1 MNRSAFLLAV
11 FVAIAGRAVAA
22 PPPPEPPPFVLP
34 KPPPAQVASSE
45 GMPPLPYPVVPQKRQ
60 EKKNPPQPP
69 TLLTKIRSDDLE
81 DWARTPN
88 DLKGLLE
95 WLSAEMS
102 VHFTSNVKSFGEIT
116 PNPQGNPLLYRSG
129 YKAFNLSDA
138 DAAKLREYCINGGT
152 IVFNS
157 LVGNPDAYQSAKQAA
172 AKIFPDRPVY
182 RLRNDHPVFKSFYNI
197 GKVQYRERMKRD
209 AVIVDE
215 FAFLEGVD
223 LDNRTAILISRWDF
237 SLGWEANAHES
248 WGYADVDSR
257 KLGANIVAY
266 VTAMRDAGRSVGK
279 SVQLADA
286 DTKNAGKFR
295 VGQIKHNGPW
305 KTRSAA
311 FPMLLNALNKETGA
325 AVSFDLRDVSLT
337 DGSLF
342 EMPFVYLTG
351 TTDFSF
357 SEDERAT
364 LRKYLSQGGVLF
376 VEAGEG
382 RASFDQAFRAEIVK
396 VLPGKALTPLPP
408 NHELFRQPKGVEVVR
423 ARPALAAKRGG
434 AQDLAPE
441 LLGVDINGTLGVIYS
456 PNDLSAGWER
466 AIAPYAAGYEPKDA
480 MAIGLNVLYYAVA
493 H

>member
-1 MNRSAFLLAV
+1 MNRSALLAA
-11 FVAIAGRAVAA
+11 FAFSLAFAVAA

-45 GMPPLPYPVVPQKRQ
+45 GMPPLPYPAVPQKRQ

-69 TLLTKIRSDDLE
+69 TLLTKIKSDDLE

-95 WLSAEMS
+95 WLSTEMS
-102 VHFTSNVKSFGEIT
+102 VHFTSNVKSFSEIT

-129 YKAFNLSDA
+129 YKAFTLTDA

-157 LVGNPDAYQSAKQAA
+157 LVGNPDAYASAKAAA

-209 AVIVDE
+209 GVIVDDY
-215 FAFLEGVD
+215 AFLEGVD
-223 LDNRTAILISRWDF
+223 LDNRSAIIISRWDF

-286 DTKNAGKFR
+286 DTKKAGKFR

-357 SEDERAT
+357 TEDERGA
-364 LRKYLSQGGVLF
+364 LRKYLSQGGVMF

-382 RASFDQAFRAEIVK
+382 RVSFDQSFRAEIAK
-396 VLPGKALTPLPP
+396 VLPGKPLTALPA
-408 NHELFRQPKGVEVVR
+408 NHELFRQPKGVEAVR
-423 ARPALAAKRGG
+423 ARPALAAKKGG
-434 AQDLAPE
+434 QLDVPPE
-441 LLGVDINGTLGVIYS
+441 LFGVEINGTLGVIYS

-480 MAIGLNVLYYAVA
+480 MAIGLNVLYYGVA